1 MQTRDILAEHCH
13 LDAIVYRNPLT
24 SLSGLI
30 AHCTLPPG
38 IFPPGILPPNVAG
51 SIMQQNTFGRLF
63 PVSTLTLGGGGLG
76 MLWGPTTFDECVAT
90 VHAAVAAGINLLDLA
105 PRYGDGKAE
114 QVVGEAFA
122 GNLPSGVRVT
132 SKCNLGN
139 PPVGE
144 IESILRRSIEAS
156 LQRLRLS
163 RLDLFFLHSNV
174 VPDATFMAGRRDAAS
189 RMTPYQVFT
198 AHVRPVFERLVAEG
212 LIGAWGL
219 TGIGHPDTIIRLL
232 NERPAPGAVQCIAN
246 LLDSPGGLKFF
257 DGPAKPRTVMA
268 AARANGVGVMGI
280 RAVQAGALTAAIDR
294 TLPDNHPEVHD
305 YVRAAG
311 FRALCA
317 ELGAN
322 PAVIAHRYALS
333 LDIDTLVLGVKNR
346 QELADCFA
354 AAEAGPLPADLVA
367 RIDATVDHTR

>member
-1 MQTRDILAEHCH
+1 
-13 LDAIVYRNPLT
+13 
-24 SLSGLI
+24 
-30 AHCTLPPG
+30 
-38 IFPPGILPPNVAG
+38 
-51 SIMQQNTFGRLF
+51 MQQHPFGKLPR
-63 PVSTLTLGGGGLG
+63 VSTLTLGGGGLG
-76 MLWGPTTFDECVAT
+76 MLWGQTTFDECVAT

-114 QVVGEAFA
+114 EVVGAAF
-122 GNLPSGVRVT
+122 GGTLPPGVRVT

-139 PPVGE
+139 PPPGE
-144 IESILRRSIEAS
+144 IEAILRRSIEAS

-174 VPDATFMAGRRDAAS
+174 VPDEAFMAGWRDASS
-189 RMTPYQVFT
+189 RMTPYAMFVD
-198 AHVRPVFERLVAEG
+198 HVRPVFERLVAEG
-212 LIGAWGL
+212 MIGAWGL

-232 NERPAPGAVQCIAN
+232 SERPAPAAVQCIAN

-257 DGPAKPRTVMA
+257 HGAAKPRAIMA

-294 TLPDNHPEVHD
+294 PLADDHPEVLD
-305 YVRAAG
+305 YRRAAG

-317 ELGAN
+317 ELGEN
-322 PAVIAHRYALS
+322 PAVVAHRYALA

-346 QELADCFA
+346 QELSECVA
-354 AAEAGPLPADLVA
+354 AAEAGPPPPEMMA
-367 RIDATVDHTR
+367 RIDASVSGAGAISS